1 MNPQKEMSKNAIYLI
16 VFLFTLHLTPA
27 TYIESS
33 FLRQFVSDDKI
44 GLIFSFAAILTII
57 AFYLVNRFLKRF
69 GSYKIFFY
77 IVAIELITFVILA
90 LASHPILII
99 SAFVVGFMLRS
110 IAFFILDIF
119 LESLSKNNTTGETR
133 GYYLTSINIA
143 FFLGP
148 MISSFVLNDHEYH
161 KIFTLSAFL
170 GIPVLFFVIK
180 YLKDF
185 KDPVYSKSNFF
196 RQFVKIR
203 DNKDVYYTILSDFLL
218 KFFYVWM
225 IIYTPI
231 YLTIEKNFT
240 LSETTLIISLGLLP
254 FLILQGILGK
264 IADQKLGEKEIL
276 IFGFLIMS
284 LTTMSFSFVTSSS
297 LILWAI
303 IIFATRIGAAMVE
316 SMTETHLFKR
326 IDATNLDTISTFRIA
341 RPLAYLV
348 ASIIG
353 SILLTMINLNYVFL
367 ILGVIM
373 LIGIHFAIQIKDT
386 R

>member
-1 MNPQKEMSKNAIYLI
+1 MNSQKEMSKNAIYLI

-33 FLRQFVSDDKI
+33 FLRQFVGDDKI
-44 GLIFSFAAILTII
+44 GLVFSLAAILTIL
-57 AFYLVNRFLKRF
+57 AFVLVNRFLTRF
-69 GSYKIFFY
+69 GSYKVFFY
-77 IVAIELITFVILA
+77 LVAIEILTFVA
-90 LASHPILII
+90 LAFPLHPAILI
-99 SAFVVGFMLRS
+99 SAFVIGFMLRS

-119 LESLSKNNTTGETR
+119 LESISKNSTTGETR

-161 KIFTLSAFL
+161 KIFILSAFL
-170 GIPVLFFVIK
+170 EIPVLFFVIK

-185 KDPVYSKSNFF
+185 KDPIYSKSNFLK
-196 RQFVKIR
+196 QFVKVR
-203 DNKDVYYTILSDFLL
+203 ENRDVYYTILSDFLL

-231 YLTIEKNFT
+231 YLTIEKNFS

-254 FLILQGILGK
+254 FLLLQGQLGK
-264 IADQKLGEKEIL
+264 IADKKLGEKEIL

-284 LTTMSFSFVTSSS
+284 ITTMSFSFVNSTN
-297 LILWAI
+297 LILWVLI
-303 IIFATRIGAAMVE
+303 VFATRIGAAMVE

-326 IDATNLDTISTFRIA
+326 IDASNLNIISIFRIA

-353 SILLTMINLNYVFL
+353 SILLTMMNLHYVFL

-373 LIGIHFAIQIKDT
+373 LLGIHFAIQIKDT
-386 R
+386 K